1 MLVEVSRR
9 LCAFAFYVIRTCL
22 LRVSAVYGLFIFL
35 FFVRFICFLRSV
47 FFFFFSL
54 DKISPMLLLRLL
66 SYYVL
71 FHGLGVCLSHSL
83 DSLSLSLSS
92 LFFLVLAID
101 SGLMSPLLNRLPSF
115 TVHRENFIFLVACR
129 HEVIHVRTVRA
140 INNHYT
146 RVYYR

>member
-1 MLVEVSRR
+1 M
-9 LCAFAFYVIRTCL
+9 CF
-22 LRVSAVYGLFIFL
+22 
-35 FFVRFICFLRSV
+35 CFLCDPHVSVTCIGRLWIIYFLVLRSFHLFSPFR
-47 FFFFFSL
+47 FFFFFLLTKSHRCFSYVYYLIMSYSMVSVCVSL
-54 DKISPMLLLRLL
+54 TLLT
-66 SYYVL
+66 
-71 FHGLGVCLSHSL
+71 
-83 DSLSLSLSS
+83 LSLSLSS

>member
-1 MLVEVSRR
+1 MITIYTISIHHRNMTILVLQKTPYPQINIYTLKIGDKKFKRSLLVEVSRR

-47 FFFFFSL
+47 FFFFFFSL

-83 DSLSLSLSS
+83 DSLSLSL
-92 LFFLVLAID
+92 LPFF
-101 SGLMSPLLNRLPSF
+101 SC
-115 TVHRENFIFLVACR
+115 ACD
-129 HEVIHVRTVRA
+129 
-140 INNHYT
+140 
-146 RVYYR
+146 